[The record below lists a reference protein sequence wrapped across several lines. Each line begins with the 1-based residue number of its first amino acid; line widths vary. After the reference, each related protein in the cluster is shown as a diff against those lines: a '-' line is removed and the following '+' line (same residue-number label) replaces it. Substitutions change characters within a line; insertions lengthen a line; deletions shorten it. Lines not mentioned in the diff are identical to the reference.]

1 MIVKTG
7 RIWDLFC
14 PLTSWLDIAVQHE
27 IVLVGYGFR
36 LEPLSQAHVGA
47 LAKIVDPTM
56 WAGMASATPVGE
68 VGMANY
74 IEDALSSPDTL
85 PFAVVDTVNGEVCG
99 STAFCGVDESQGRLE
114 IGRTFYDRSLWGRV
128 VNPACKYLLLEYAF
142 ETWGMH
148 RVAMRA
154 DSRNQRSINAITRL
168 GATYEGT
175 LRGFRVAP
183 DGSRCDSMSFSI
195 LFPDWPVVR
204 DGLLNRIDPLRTM
217 SQMNWGPGLGDA
229 SRQAGVIDLVSDG
242 AGED

>member
-1 MIVKTG
+1 M
-7 RIWDLFC
+7 
-14 PLTSWLDIAVQHE
+14 QHE
-27 IVLVGYGFR
+27 IVLKGYGFS

-56 WAGMASATPVGE
+56 WAGMATPTPVGE

-74 IEDALSSPDTL
+74 IEDAISAPDVL
-85 PFAVVDTVNGEVCG
+85 AFAVIDTVNGEVCG
-99 STAFCGVDESQGRLE
+99 STAYCGVDEAQGRLE

-128 VNPACKYLLLEYAF
+128 VNPACKFLLLEYAF
-142 ETWGMH
+142 ETWGMY

-154 DSRNQRSINAITRL
+154 DSRNARSISAITKL

-195 LFPDWPVVR
+195 VHPDWPVVR
-204 DGLLNRIDPLRTM
+204 DGLLSRIDPLRTM
-217 SQMNWGPGLGDA
+217 SQMNWGPSFDDRGRRG
-229 SRQAGVIDLVSDG
+229 AGDLVSDG

>member
-1 MIVKTG
+1 
-7 RIWDLFC
+7 
-14 PLTSWLDIAVQHE
+14 
-27 IVLVGYGFR
+27 
-36 LEPLSQAHVGA
+36 
-47 LAKIVDPTM
+47 
-56 WAGMASATPVGE
+56 
-68 VGMANY
+68 MANY

-85 PFAVVDTVNGEVCG
+85 PFAVIDTVNGEVCG

-128 VNPACKYLLLEYAF
+128 VNPACKFLLLEYAF
-142 ETWGMH
+142 ETWGMY

-154 DSRNQRSINAITRL
+154 DSRNARSIKAITRL

-204 DGLLNRIDPLRTM
+204 DGLLNRIDPLRTV
-217 SQMNWGPGLGDA
+217 SQMNWGSIPGSTGLASTALSGAGLGETEPGLMRGQESA
-229 SRQAGVIDLVSDG
+229 TDLVSDG

>member
-1 MIVKTG
+1 M
-7 RIWDLFC
+7 
-14 PLTSWLDIAVQHE
+14 QHE
-27 IVLVGYGFR
+27 IVLSGYGFS
-36 LEPLSQAHVGA
+36 LVPLSQAHVGA

-56 WAGMASATPVGE
+56 WSGMATPTPEGE

-74 IEDALSSPDTL
+74 IEDAISAPDVL
-85 PFAVVDTVNGEVCG
+85 AFAVIDNVNGEVAG
-99 STAFCGVDESQGRLE
+99 STAFCGVDTEQGRLE

-128 VNPACKYLLLEYAF
+128 VNPACKFLALEYAF
-142 ETWGMH
+142 ETWGLY

-154 DSRNQRSINAITRL
+154 DSRNVRSINAITRL

-204 DGLLNRIDPLRTM
+204 DGLLDRIDPLRNV
-217 SQMNWGPGLGDA
+217 SQLNWGPGFAPEPDTQPFSADQKEMRDRETGE
-229 SRQAGVIDLVSDG
+229 LVSDAVG
-242 AGED
+242 DD